1 MARPYSDDLRQRAV
15 AAVDGGLSR
24 HQAAKRFSVGVSS
37 VIRWVQAHRRTGSVS
52 PKPVGGSRGCRI
64 EGANRDW
71 LLARIAAKPDLTLEE
86 MRRELLAERGLSASY
101 GAVWRF
107 CDRERLSFKKT
118 LHAAQQDRPDVAEA
132 RALWREQQPTLDVKR
147 LVFID
152 ETWAKDNMIRLRG
165 RAPRGSR
172 LMDKVPLAR
181 WETTTFVAALRCD
194 GLTAPMVLEGP
205 INGEWFL
212 AYVEQVLCPTLKPG
226 DVVVVDNLG
235 SHRNPRIRL
244 AIEACGASLV
254 FLPKY
259 SPDLNPI
266 EMAFS
271 ELKALLR
278 KAAERSTEALWN
290 RIGLI
295 IDGFTPDECANS
307 FTAAGYG
314 PT

>member
-1 MARPYSDDLRQRAV
+1 M
-15 AAVDGGLSR
+15 
-24 HQAAKRFSVGVSS
+24 
-37 VIRWVQAHRRTGSVS
+37 
-52 PKPVGGSRGCRI
+52 
-64 EGANRDW
+64 
-71 LLARIAAKPDLTLEE
+71 
-86 MRRELLAERGLSASY
+86 
-101 GAVWRF
+101 
-107 CDRERLSFKKT
+107 
-118 LHAAQQDRPDVAEA
+118 
-132 RALWREQQPTLDVKR
+132 KR

-165 RAPRGSR
+165 RAPRGCR

-181 WETTTFVAALRCD
+181 WETTTFVAALRHD
-194 GLTAPMVLEGP
+194 GLTAPMVLDGP

-226 DVVVVDNLG
+226 DIVVVDNLG
-235 SHRNPRIRL
+235 SHRNAKIRE

-271 ELKALLR
+271 KLKALLR

-290 RIGLI
+290 RIGQLI
-295 IDGFTPDECANS
+295 DAFTPNDCANY
-307 FTAAGYG
+307 FKAAGYG
-314 PT
+314 AS